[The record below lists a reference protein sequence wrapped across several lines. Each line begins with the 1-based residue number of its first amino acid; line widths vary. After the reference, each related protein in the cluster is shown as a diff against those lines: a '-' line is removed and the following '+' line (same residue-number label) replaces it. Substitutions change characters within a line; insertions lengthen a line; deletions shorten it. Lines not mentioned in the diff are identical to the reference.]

1 MKKYVSIILF
11 SISFSQIDT
20 VITVDASSYFNW
32 VYFSFDQGDVV
43 EIENPENSLEWDL
56 AFQRKHIRTNGGLS
70 GSGYGGG
77 YVDSTY

>member
-32 VYFSFDQGDVV
+32 VYFSFDTGSIVPVD
-43 EIENPENSLEWDL
+43 EPENSLEWDL
-56 AFQRKHIRTNGGLS
+56 AFKRNEREYYNHLLLPIHPS
-70 GSGYGGG
+70 GPLH
-77 YVDSTY
+77 